1 MGLSSHRG
9 IDFQASLEAGRA
21 VSERRHLTLE
31 QGYIARCMG
40 VEELELLRAAASTGG
55 IQLASLSWIVA
66 SLAKHG
72 FLEISPSSG
81 RRLRAVATHAGHLV
95 LVMRPDIEIGRASCR
110 ERVCIWVLGV

>member
-1 MGLSSHRG
+1 
-9 IDFQASLEAGRA
+9 
-21 VSERRHLTLE
+21 
-31 QGYIARCMG
+31 MG

-95 LVMRPDIEIGRASCR
+95 LVMRPDIADDSGTSIRPEVSRASFGSLHSTR
-110 ERVCIWVLGV
+110 HEGTQRKRMAGTVADVAVRFGWLARDGRVT